1 MKIYLEK
8 TIVTNPLSLYWG
20 EMLKGLQILQVME
33 GEKKQFVYDNP
44 KSVTPPPPWVHLVHQ
59 KSLAHVTCEQRTV

>member
-44 KSVTPPPPWVHLVHQ
+44 KSVTPSPSVHLVHQ
-59 KSLAHVTCEQRTV
+59 KSLAHVTREQRTG